1 VKIVS
6 VEKRENEEDHMG
18 FVCKKRECHHNF
30 NFNFNFFFFLCV
42 SVNGCGGCGGFLD
55 PLRAKR
61 SLSFITFMWGWLSF
75 GVFAFLLIIL
85 I

>member
-1 VKIVS
+1 VKILS

-18 FVCKKRECHHNF
+18 
-30 NFNFNFFFFLCV
+30 FLCV